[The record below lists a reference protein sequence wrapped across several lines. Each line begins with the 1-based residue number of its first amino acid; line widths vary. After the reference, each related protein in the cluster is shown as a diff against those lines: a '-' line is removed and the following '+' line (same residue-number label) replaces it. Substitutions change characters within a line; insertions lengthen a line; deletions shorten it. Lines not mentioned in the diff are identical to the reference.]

1 MAESRPNF
9 TQWLQRGKSTFIP
22 TDNSITVPKLEAGVY
37 NIRHA
42 DGVGYYMFKKDLHL
56 DELLELPMPET
67 KEVLGSIKDFWNK
80 RDLFKKYNFVYKR
93 GLLLYGSPG
102 TGKTSLIN
110 LLCRHLVKEMDG
122 VVFVLTTESDLSSY
136 EHVMPE
142 IYRIIEPDRP
152 IITLIEDI
160 DGLCEN
166 KNSETRIINILDGI
180 EQLENVVY
188 IATTNY
194 MERLSERITN
204 RPNRFDRRIEVKSPN
219 YECRKMY
226 FKHKLKKDDLKKI
239 NLKEWCLKTEGLTLS
254 HLGEVIKSVII
265 FGHDIDETIKILK
278 DMRNVV
284 SSRNYNKQGKD
295 SLGFVKST
303 GSEEMPEDC
312 EKDDD
317 EVDESS
323 KETGLVVVGND
334 VASGHWEAKVS
345 VPVIYD
351 SLAEGGTSGQGNVDV
366 NLFEDKKE

>member
-1 MAESRPNF
+1 
-9 TQWLQRGKSTFIP
+9 
-22 TDNSITVPKLEAGVY
+22 
-37 NIRHA
+37 
-42 DGVGYYMFKKDLHL
+42 
-56 DELLELPMPET
+56 
-67 KEVLGSIKDFWNK
+67 
-80 RDLFKKYNFVYKR
+80 
-93 GLLLYGSPG
+93 
-102 TGKTSLIN
+102 
-110 LLCRHLVKEMDG
+110 
-122 VVFVLTTESDLSSY
+122 
-136 EHVMPE
+136 
-142 IYRIIEPDRP
+142 
-152 IITLIEDI
+152 
-160 DGLCEN
+160 
-166 KNSETRIINILDGI
+166 
-180 EQLENVVY
+180 
-188 IATTNY
+188 
-194 MERLSERITN
+194 
-204 RPNRFDRRIEVKSPN
+204 
-219 YECRKMY
+219 MY